1 MNSRTT
7 NFFMLRIGARKMPS
21 SRFDNVRLICVREHE
36 ARSLML
42 LKGEKMRLILLAAIL
57 TLAVPGLVLGQNSAK
72 VDALEQEIKK
82 LDAAE
87 AEALLN
93 KDVAAL
99 ERLWAEDF
107 TVNNPRNTISK
118 GRKEVIALIRNGLI
132 DYSSFVREVETLSF
146 HGDTVIS
153 MGLETVKAVG
163 KAPLAGQTVR
173 RRFTH
178 FWMKKDGKWILT
190 ARHANIICQ
199 N

>member
-1 MNSRTT
+1 
-7 NFFMLRIGARKMPS
+7 
-21 SRFDNVRLICVREHE
+21 
-36 ARSLML
+36 
-42 LKGEKMRLILLAAIL
+42 MRLILLAAVLAL
-57 TLAVPGLVLGQNSAK
+57 TLPGLVLGQNSGK
-72 VDALEQEIKK
+72 SDALELEIRK

-87 AEALLN
+87 AEALLH

-99 ERLWAEDF
+99 EKFWAEDF

-132 DYSSFVREVETLSF
+132 DYSSFVREVETMVF

-153 MGLETVKAVG
+153 MGLETVKAQG

-178 FWMKKDGKWILT
+178 FWMKQDGKWLLT
-190 ARHANIICQ
+190 ARHANVICQ